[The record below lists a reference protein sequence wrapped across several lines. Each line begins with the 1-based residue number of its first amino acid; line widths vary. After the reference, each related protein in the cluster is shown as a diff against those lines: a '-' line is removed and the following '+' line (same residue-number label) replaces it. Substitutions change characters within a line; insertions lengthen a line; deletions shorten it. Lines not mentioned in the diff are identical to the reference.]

1 MTSEC
6 RECNRL
12 RNEVRFLMETL
23 SEVRH
28 GAHEVAITL
37 SDIATGN
44 GIISQQQRDK
54 IKDCQE
60 QLEKL

>member
-1 MTSEC
+1 MTNEC

-12 RNEVRFLMETL
+12 RNEMLFLMETL
-23 SEVRH
+23 SEVRR
-28 GAHEVAITL
+28 GVKEVGIIL